1 MNICNLWSLPSFS
14 NLTDWLKKKF
24 LQKPKVYPDTSIFD
38 GLVMI
43 TISVGARMFFFW
55 NMSSTWT
62 ISSHPARSIELAQ
75 TEGLTLLMAPQ
86 IFVKHKKRSENVFE
100 EKIQQ
105 NLPQYEGE
113 KRSTMWHFQKKRNI
127 YLFVSF
133 HSVQWNVVQLP
144 HFLWWSC
151 NKIKDNYWNEAI
163 VPSPERIMWN
173 LLESKTWLKK
183 LTAGRNSFWLNRSC
197 WWK

>member
-1 MNICNLWSLPSFS
+1 
-14 NLTDWLKKKF
+14 
-24 LQKPKVYPDTSIFD
+24 
-38 GLVMI
+38 MI
-43 TISVGARMFFFW
+43 TISMGARMFFFW

-86 IFVKHKKRSENVFE
+86 IFVKHKKRFENVFE
-100 EKIQQ
+100 EKNPTKFATIWGRERV
-105 NLPQYEGE
+105 NHMTFSE
-113 KRSTMWHFQKKRNI
+113 KRNI
-127 YLFVSF
+127 YLFVGF
-133 HSVQWNVVQLP
+133 DSVQWDVVQLP

-151 NKIKDNYWNEAI
+151 NKIKDNYWNEAF